1 MQGLAV
7 KAIYVAEGGIADVG
21 RLLQHGRKHRLEIS
35 WRTGDDLE
43 NLRRGRLL
51 FQCFSEIVGAAAKV
65 VGALTQ
71 LVEQPCV
78 LDGDHGLGGEVRDQR
93 DLLVGEWLNFL
104 PEYNDGADQH
114 IVSKHWHCND
124 GSRAGEPG

>member
-21 RLLQHGRKHRLEIS
+21 RLLQHGRKHRLEIG

-51 FQCFSEIVGAAAKV
+51 FQCFSEIVGAAAEI
-65 VGALTQ
+65 VGALPQ
-71 LVEQPCV
+71 LAKQPRI
-78 LDGDHGLGGEVRDQR
+78 LDGDDGLGGEVFYKL
-93 DLLVGEWLNFL
+93 DLFIAEG
-104 PEYNDGADQH
+104 
-114 IVSKHWHCND
+114 
-124 GSRAGEPG
+124 